1 MVLQLIR
8 EKLKKEER
16 LLPFGAKREIAET
29 LDIPYNNVI
38 TAFREIAGEPLTKNV
53 LKAAQRINARE
64 KKRTGVALNSAKT
77 MQQKR
82 SVK

>member
-8 EKLKKEER
+8 EQLKTEEGK
-16 LLPFGAKREIAET
+16 LPFKAKREIAET

-38 TAFREIAGEPLTKNV
+38 TAFRGIAGEPLTKSV
-53 LKAAQRINARE
+53 LKVAKRINARE